1 MSWSG
6 LTSHDSASAGPHLE
20 VGVGFDEGVVDVFED
35 LEGEVGAGL
44 VGVELVGFAGDRGHE
59 ATRRVVAEVDLFAG

>member
-6 LTSHDSASAGPHLE
+6 LTSHDSASAGRISRF
-20 VGVGFDEGVVDVFED
+20 VVGFDEGVVDVLED

-44 VGVELVGFAGDRGHE
+44 VGVELVGFAGDRGHQS
-59 ATRRVVAEVDLFAG
+59 TRRVVAEVDLFAG